1 MKSKF
6 SSVMTRAG
14 IAVLLA
20 GVGGTAMADVGYSEA
35 QRLRAS
41 GEALPEAQVSEI
53 VGKARPGEITEMELD
68 RDFGRLVYEVEVRDA
83 QGQEW
88 NLEVDG
94 KTGEVLGEERD
105 D

>member
-6 SSVMTRAG
+6 SSTGIRAG
-14 IAVLLA
+14 IAALLA
-20 GVGGTAMADVGYSEA
+20 GAAGTATADVGYSEA

-41 GEALPEAQVSEI
+41 GEALPEARVVEI
-53 VGKARPGEITEMELD
+53 VGKARPGEISELELD
-68 RDFGRLVYEVEVRDA
+68 RDFGRLVYEVEVRDS

-88 NLEVDG
+88 KLELDA